1 MSVET
6 RKKVTKAT
14 KETKRTDVEQLS
26 TKEEKKKENT
36 EKMKVVLVED
46 DEKTVGVYRSIVD
59 QYDMELSYVTDSEHR
74 ILLYLVRHEV
84 DVMILDLELF
94 EGDGISI
101 LSEIEER
108 KLKKPFIVVVTNTV
122 SNVTLSYARTHG
134 ADFVCQKMN
143 LSYSPERVLAMIKKI
158 FPYRCYDRPYKENP
172 VILDIARQRK
182 ELIMRHT
189 LEKELDLM
197 GVRRSMVGYEY
208 LIEAIMI
215 CANSKEET
223 IHITND
229 IYPEI
234 AERKKATTMSV
245 ERAMR
250 KAIESAFTVANV
262 KYLHRY
268 YPFPYDDEIGRPTNQ
283 QFVVNMAKRIK
294 I

>member
-1 MSVET
+1 
-6 RKKVTKAT
+6 
-14 KETKRTDVEQLS
+14 
-26 TKEEKKKENT
+26 
-36 EKMKVVLVED
+36 
-46 DEKTVGVYRSIVD
+46 
-59 QYDMELSYVTDSEHR
+59 
-74 ILLYLVRHEV
+74 
-84 DVMILDLELF
+84 
-94 EGDGISI
+94 
-101 LSEIEER
+101 
-108 KLKKPFIVVVTNTV
+108 
-122 SNVTLSYARTHG
+122 
-134 ADFVCQKMN
+134 
-143 LSYSPERVLAMIKKI
+143 MIKKI
-158 FPYRCYDRPYKENP
+158 FPYRCYDRPYKDNP

-182 ELIMRHT
+182 EMIMRHT

-268 YPFPYDDEIGRPTNQ
+268 YPFPYDDEVGRPTNQ